1 MTVASDTRPPR
12 HIFDELGLTVEAVG
26 DEVHGIAEVVPHMC
40 LPGTESLRISLL
52 VTWTDIVLGHLVARA
67 LAHMPLTLELDVHLF
82 EEVRCSSVT
91 TVTRIAKAGRSQV
104 VCTVDFTSE
113 TRAHL
118 GFGHGVLTTLPEAP
132 LPPGW
137 GSSPN
142 RPLATPRGELL
153 EPFATRAGCE
163 RSDAGTASLLCRP
176 HVLNPAKALNGG
188 ITALVVEE
196 AVLSAD
202 SDLSAVTSMALRY
215 LRPIRTGPAVATAR
229 VRAGLGRVEV
239 HDGGGGALAVL
250 ATTRSV

>member
-1 MTVASDTRPPR
+1 
-12 HIFDELGLTVEAVG
+12 
-26 DEVHGIAEVVPHMC
+26 MC

-67 LAHMPLTLELDVHLF
+67 LAHIPLTLELDVHLF
-82 EEVRCSSVT
+82 EEVSCCSSVH

-113 TRAHL
+113 TSTHL

-137 GSSPN
+137 GSSSS
-142 RPLATPRGELL
+142 RQLATPRGELL

-163 RSDAGTASLLCRP
+163 RNAAGTASLPCQP

-239 HDGGGGALAVL
+239 HDGGAGALAVL
-250 ATTRSV
+250 ASTRGV